1 MRYNDQ
7 WSAWLLQCDD
17 DVDNHQSTY
26 AFFLPTHTSSIDIC
40 FLPSDAHIINCHMFS
55 SFRHTHVTGS
65 GCTTVDYNT
74 VLYAGRITADIV
86 LQWLRLQ
93 PWPDSSLYLT
103 LICYLSNSLLPHMTY
118 IVWLMG
124 SQTIK

>member
-1 MRYNDQ
+1 MNNGRYGYYI
-7 WSAWLLQCDD
+7 AMMI
-17 DVDNHQSTY
+17 QSTY
-26 AFFLPTHTSSIDIC
+26 AFFLPDQHMVSS
-40 FLPSDAHIINCHMFS
+40 SNAHIINRHMIS

-93 PWPDSSLYLT
+93 SGPDSSLYL
-103 LICYLSNSLLPHMTY
+103 P
-118 IVWLMG
+118 
-124 SQTIK
+124 